1 MFKKNYIKKGH
12 SRTKSAPFWRGYATC
27 KHGDVN
33 VQLKIADRENGVMEI
48 TFSGYVKHDVTLPK
62 AKRITGKERSDI
74 MVDAWK
80 TNDNP
85 SKLHRDRLLDIDADS
100 FSAGNRTGAGVTHG
114 TMKGIKSEAKRKYQS
129 DNNLAKSLYELQVSI
144 STEDEESAVKLGHTF
159 RKFFGYIE
167 TCNITQELN
176 IVLFNEASVRLYH
189 ELSQHDIIYIDAT
202 GKLFANENPYNRLLY
217 YAMVIRNPYP
227 QNPPIPI
234 SEYISSRHTAES
246 IGIMIRKLREKEKEI
261 FGSKQVTPALV
272 MSDFGMAIILASLRE
287 FNNETSDEF
296 LERTFEI
303 VMGNATESEAAKT
316 IHCVCSA
323 HMMQIVKR
331 HAKEFCGKHL
341 QADSQVHIAMRFFG
355 RLISC
360 SSRHEMKDIVSH
372 GYFIFKSKFV
382 DETLVEKL
390 SEFSENIQDLN
401 LHKFS
406 DGSENLV
413 DQKTDG
419 KIENYHFDG
428 DMKDVKNV
436 SMKRFWRNKL
446 DSMVV
451 NKAESGELNKYFM
464 PRLFDYIAENY
475 LPTWVLWSGLLL
487 GDLGRYNAKYS
498 IKCNTKRMPDLRN
511 YQIDNNT
518 NGEIE
523 EFFKIKKNSILLSAK
538 IGRTTKLCKENLLT
552 EF

>member
-1 MFKKNYIKKGH
+1 MKEH

-296 LERTFEI
+296 LERTFKI

-316 IHCVCSA
+316 IHRVCSA

-419 KIENYHFDG
+419 KIENDPFDG

-464 PRLFDYIAENY
+464 PRLLQKTIF
-475 LPTWVLWSGLLL
+475 LHG
-487 GDLGRYNAKYS
+487 
-498 IKCNTKRMPDLRN
+498 
-511 YQIDNNT
+511 
-518 NGEIE
+518 
-523 EFFKIKKNSILLSAK
+523 FFGQVYFLE
-538 IGRTTKLCKENLLT
+538 T
-552 EF
+552 